1 MKINTVTVLGAN
13 GTMGTNISAIF
24 AAFGGCK
31 VYMMCRTKEQ
41 AEKARTAAVKTVR
54 ANSIME
60 RLIPTTYDDISEL
73 VPKSDLVFESVSESL
88 DIKNEI
94 NKKVSKY
101 IVSETIFCTGTS
113 GLSVDCLA
121 ENLPV
126 EIAEKYLGIHFFNP
140 PYNMPLCELIPTE
153 YTEKDCV
160 KSVKKYLKE
169 NLYRT
174 VVTVKDEAGFLGNRI
189 GFFFINEAFLYA
201 ERYKEQGGI
210 DYIDEILGGF
220 TGRNMPPIVTSDF
233 VGLDVHKAI
242 VENIYKNGSDF
253 SKDSF
258 KTPLVLKTFIEANQL
273 GRKLGQGAYKT
284 VVDETGK
291 KHRYIYDIL
300 SGVYREKRKYDFPF
314 KMEILELLT
323 NGNYKAAMEILAK
336 GECRESRIARDFL
349 IRYTIYALYISG
361 LICEKISYADDVM
374 ATGFGWI
381 PPLAVIDAFGG
392 KTAFIQLVKVADMN
406 YMDINEAQVANL
418 INEAPKSKYDYRKY
432 LKAF

>member
-1 MKINTVTVLGAN
+1 MKINTVTILGAN

-24 AAFGGCK
+24 ASFGECK
-31 VYMMCRTKEQ
+31 VYMMCRSKEQ

-54 ANSIME
+54 ADSIMK
-60 RLIPTTYDDISEL
+60 RLIPVTYDDIPE
-73 VPKSDLVFESVSESL
+73 VIPESDLLFESVSESL
-88 DIKNEI
+88 EIKNDV

-101 IVSETIFCTGTS
+101 IASETVFCTGTS
-113 GLSVDCLA
+113 GLSVDSLA
-121 ENLPV
+121 ENLPAG
-126 EIAEKYLGIHFFNP
+126 IATKYMGIHFFNP
-140 PYNMPLCELIPTE
+140 PYNMTLCELIPTQ

-169 NLYRT
+169 KLYRT

-189 GFFFINEAFLYA
+189 GFFFINEALIYA
-201 ERYKEQGGI
+201 ERYKELGGI

-242 VENIYKNGSDF
+242 VDNIYKNGGSF
-253 SKDSF
+253 SKNSF
-258 KTPLVLKTFIEANQL
+258 KTPPILKELVESNRL
-273 GRKLGQGAYKT
+273 GRKMGQGAYKT
-284 VVDETGK
+284 EIDETGK

-300 SGVYREKRKYDFPF
+300 SGEYREKKKYDFLF
-314 KMEILELLT
+314 REKTIEFLT
-323 NGNYKAAMEILAK
+323 NGNYKAAMDILVK

-349 IRYTIYALYISG
+349 VRYTIYAIYISG
-361 LICEKISYADDVM
+361 LIGEKISYADDVM

-392 KTAFIQLVKVADMN
+392 KTAFIQLAKVADMN
-406 YMDINEAQVANL
+406 YMDINEAQVASL